1 MLHIQ
6 LIKATG
12 GSFDIRDEGLLESAI
27 NIPFQSFSNVDLFPI
42 NIFMIPTSLSF

>member
-1 MLHIQ
+1 MKKLTKKQILMLHIQ

-27 NIPFQSFSNVDLFPI
+27 NISKDYY
-42 NIFMIPTSLSF
+42 